1 MRFFAF
7 ARSQYPYQW
16 FLMSSIQV
24 SLEQCMSSHRHKLS
38 VQLKKVRR
46 LPEKERAE
54 ALDKVRHDVD
64 VSVALAKE
72 RQHKI
77 PTFEYPDL
85 PVSERADDIAD
96 AISNHQVVIIAGE
109 TGSGKTTQI
118 PKICLQV
125 GRGVKGL
132 IGHTQP
138 RRLAARSVATRI
150 AQELDSEIG
159 QHVGFKVRF
168 SDQVS
173 DSSYIKLMTDGILL
187 AEIQRDRFLN
197 DYDTIIIDEAHERS
211 LNIDFILGYLKQL
224 LPKRPDLKLII
235 TSATIDP
242 ERFSVHFNQAPI
254 IQVSGRTY
262 PVEMRYRPLLKDGDE
277 DDIDQIQGIVDAVN
291 ELSRLGKGDIL
302 VFLSGEREIR
312 DTEQALNRCQF
323 SHTEVVPLYARLSSS
338 EQNRIFQ
345 SHSGRRIVLA
355 TNVAETS
362 LTVPGIKYVID
373 PGTARISRY
382 SPRSKVQRLP
392 IESISQASAN
402 QRAGRCG
409 RVSSGVC
416 IRLYS
421 EEDYL
426 GRPEFTDPEILR
438 TNLASVILQM
448 LALGLGDMQ
457 AFPFV
462 QAPDGRQINDGF
474 KLLEELSAIE
484 KNQHKARL
492 TPLGR
497 QLARLPVD
505 PRYAR
510 MVIEAHRQQ
519 SLSEVIVITAALSI
533 QDPRERPQ
541 EKRQVADQAHAEYA
555 DKESDFLSFY
565 NLWQLFKEK
574 QNELTNNQLR
584 KWCHQHFINY
594 LRMREWQD
602 IVSQLKRS
610 IVELG
615 FRLNSDV
622 GNYDNIHI
630 AIASGLLSQIGTKD
644 NRQEYLGARNTR
656 FMIFPG
662 SGIAKQSPKWMMT
675 AELVETSK
683 LFARVGAKIQ
693 PQWLEPLASHLTKTR
708 YDEPHWSK
716 KRGTVQAY
724 QTVTLYGLSIIT
736 RRLVDYG
743 RVDPQACHAL
753 FIQEALVGGQT
764 KLNYAFLRHNQKLV
778 EDVVEQENQSRRR
791 DILVDEEELVSFY
804 QEHLPEHVVS
814 ESTFKKWWRDKSKS
828 QPTLLTFSTE
838 QLTKTGNKVSA
849 LDFPKT
855 WQQSNLTLPL
865 SYEFEPTVEDDGV
878 SLLIPL
884 PLLNQVQNVGFDWLI
899 PGFRHELIVS
909 LIKSL
914 PKSLRRNFVPA
925 PNYADACLAD
935 LNDPTQPF
943 IEAITHKLH
952 RMTGVKV
959 PEDEWKYNNLAK
971 HLSFNFKVLD
981 KQKKVIAQGR
991 DLPRLKQKLSDKM
1004 SETIKSAAESSI
1016 ERKGIQDWDF
1026 EPLPKEFI
1034 EKQSG
1039 FDVKAYP
1046 ALVDDKTSVS
1056 IGLFDTPEK
1065 AQREN
1070 QLGLRRLVLM
1080 NIPSP
1085 VSYLQKQLPN
1095 KAKLGLYFNPFGQI
1109 KKLIDDCIHAATDE
1123 LMNEFGSEMM
1133 NKERFDKLRDFVRTE
1148 LNERVLDI
1156 AQKVEVGLTTAH
1168 GIHKKMKGSV
1178 PLNMINAHGDIKS
1191 HVESLVFE
1199 GFVTELGVDKLDDWN
1214 RYIKGIARRL
1224 EKLAIDP
1231 SKDRVHQ
1238 LSIEKV
1244 TAAYKAKMSKVP
1256 VGQTP
1261 SGDLLNIRWMID
1273 ELRVS
1278 YFAQQLGTSGPI
1290 SEKRIINA
1298 LAEL

>member
-1 MRFFAF
+1 MVVIPVIGF
-7 ARSQYPYQW
+7 SMPS
-16 FLMSSIQV
+16 MN
-24 SLEQCMSSHRHKLS
+24 SLLKLCMSSRRHQLS
-38 VQLKKVRR
+38 IRLRKAQRLAEEDRQQALEDVRNDI
-46 LPEKERAE
+46 ET
-54 ALDKVRHDVD
+54 
-64 VSVALAKE
+64 SVAIATE
-72 RQHKI
+72 RKRHV
-77 PTFEYPDL
+77 PVFDYPDL
-85 PVSERADDIAD
+85 PVSDRAEDIAE
-96 AISNHQVVIIAGE
+96 AIDNNQVVIVAGE

-118 PKICLQV
+118 PKICLQI
-125 GRGVKGL
+125 GRGVRGL

-138 RRLAARSVATRI
+138 RRLAARSVASRI
-150 AQELDSEIG
+150 AEELNSEIG
-159 QHVGFKVRF
+159 EVVGFKIRF
-168 SDQVS
+168 SDKVS
-173 DSSYIKLMTDGILL
+173 ESSYIKLMTDGILL

-242 ERFSVHFNQAPI
+242 ERFSKHFDDAPI

-277 DDIDQIQGIVDAVN
+277 EDLDQIQGIIEAVS
-291 ELSRLGKGDIL
+291 ELNRLERGDIL

-323 SHTEVVPLYARLSSS
+323 AHTEVVPLYARLSSS

-345 SHSGRRIVLA
+345 PHSGRRIVLA

-409 RVSSGVC
+409 RVSSGIC

-421 EEDYL
+421 EDDYL
-426 GRPEFTDPEILR
+426 GRAEFTDPEILR

-474 KLLEELSAIE
+474 KLLEELGAIE
-484 KNQHKARL
+484 KGQHKTRL
-492 TPLGR
+492 TALGKK
-497 QLARLPVD
+497 LARLPVD

-510 MVIEAHRQQ
+510 MVLEANQQQ
-519 SLSEVIVITAALSI
+519 SLAEVIVITAALSI

-541 EKRQVADQAHAEYA
+541 EKRQVADQSHAEYA
-555 DKESDFLSFY
+555 DKDSDFLSFY
-565 NLWQLFKEK
+565 NLWQLFREK

-584 KWCHQHFINY
+584 KWCHQHFVNY

-615 FRLNSDV
+615 FRLNSDEA
-622 GNYDNIHI
+622 NYDNIHI

-644 NRQEYLGARNTR
+644 SRQEYLGARNSR

-662 SGIAKQSPKWMMT
+662 SGLAKQSPKWIMT

-683 LFARVGAKIQ
+683 LFARVNAKIQ
-693 PQWLEPLASHLTKTR
+693 PQWLESLAQHLITTR

-716 KRGTVQAY
+716 KRGHVQAY
-724 QTVTLYGLSIIT
+724 QTVTLYGLPIIT
-736 RRLVDYG
+736 RRLVDYSDI
-743 RVDPQACHAL
+743 DPQACHAL

-764 KLNYAFLRHNQKLV
+764 KLNYAFLKHNHALV
-778 EDVVEQENQSRRR
+778 DDVIEQENQSRRR
-791 DILVDEEELVSFY
+791 DILVDEEELVTFY
-804 QEHLPEHVVS
+804 QEHIPGGIVS
-814 ESTFKKWWRDKSKS
+814 EARFKKWWRQTCELKP
-828 QPTLLTFSTE
+828 QLLTFSVE
-838 QLTKTGNKVSA
+838 QLTKSGNKVSA

-855 WQQSNLTLPL
+855 WQQANLTLPL
-865 SYEFEPTVEDDGV
+865 SYEFEPTAEDDGV

-884 PLLNQVQNVGFDWLI
+884 PLLNQVNNVGFDWLI

-925 PNYADACLAD
+925 PNYAQACLAD
-935 LNDPTQPF
+935 LREPTQPF
-943 IEAITHKLH
+943 IESVTHKLH

-959 PEDEWKYNNLAK
+959 PEDEWKIDSLAP
-971 HLSFNFKVLD
+971 HLRFNFKVLD
-981 KQKKVIAQGR
+981 KHKKVIAQGR
-991 DLPRLKQKLSDKM
+991 DLLSLKQKLSNQM
-1004 SETIKSAAESSI
+1004 SETIKSAAENSI
-1016 ERKGIQDWDF
+1016 ERSGITEWDF
-1026 EPLPKEFI
+1026 EPLPAEFV

-1046 ALVDDKTSVS
+1046 ALVDNSTSVS
-1056 IGLFDTPEK
+1056 IGLFDTQEK
-1065 AQREN
+1065 ALKEN
-1070 QLGLRRLVLM
+1070 HHGLRRLVLM

-1095 KAKLGLYFNPFGQI
+1095 KAKLGLYFNPFGQV
-1109 KKLIDDCIHAATDE
+1109 KKLIDDCIYAATDE
-1123 LMNEFGSEMM
+1123 LMREFGIEAM
-1133 NKERFDKLRDFVRTE
+1133 NKYRFEALRDFVRTE
-1148 LNERVLDI
+1148 LNERVLLI
-1156 AQKVEVGLTTAH
+1156 AQKVETGLTTAH
-1168 GIHKKMKGSV
+1168 TIHKKMKGNV
-1178 PLNMINAHGDIKS
+1178 PLTMINAHSDIRS
-1191 HVESLVFE
+1191 HVQSLVFE
-1199 GFVTELGVDKLDDWN
+1199 GFVSVLGVEKLDDWN

-1224 EKLAIDP
+1224 EKLIIDP
-1231 SKDRVHQ
+1231 SKDRMHQ

-1244 TAAYKAKMSKVP
+1244 NATYNAKISKIP
-1256 VGQTP
+1256 VGQSAP
-1261 SGDLLNIRWMID
+1261 SELLDVRWLIE

-1278 YFAQQLGTSGPI
+1278 YFAQQLGTNGPI
-1290 SEKRIINA
+1290 SEKRIMNT
-1298 LAEL
+1298 LSDL

>member
-1 MRFFAF
+1 MTSR
-7 ARSQYPYQW
+7 RHQ
-16 FLMSSIQV
+16 LSI
-24 SLEQCMSSHRHKLS
+24 
-38 VQLKKVRR
+38 QLKKAQR
-46 LPEKERAE
+46 LPENERHQ
-54 ALDKVRHDVD
+54 ALEK
-64 VSVALAKE
+64 ALNDIETSIAVAKE
-72 RQHKI
+72 RGSNT
-77 PTFEYPDL
+77 PAFEYPDL
-85 PVSERADDIAD
+85 PVCDRVDDIAD
-96 AISNHQVVIIAGE
+96 AIEHNQVVIIAGE

-125 GRGVKGL
+125 GRGIKGL

-138 RRLAARSVATRI
+138 RRLAARSVASRI
-150 AQELDSEIG
+150 AEELDSEIG
-159 QHVGFKVRF
+159 QLVGFKVRF
-168 SDQVS
+168 SDKVS

-224 LPKRPDLKLII
+224 LPRRPDLKLII

-242 ERFSVHFNQAPI
+242 ERFSKHFDNAPI

-277 DDIDQIQGIVDAVN
+277 EDLDQIQGIIEAVN
-291 ELSRLGKGDIL
+291 ELSRLGRGDIL
-302 VFLSGEREIR
+302 IFLSGEREIR
-312 DTEQALNRCQF
+312 DTEHALNRCQLT
-323 SHTEVVPLYARLSSS
+323 HTEVVPLYARLSSS

-421 EEDYL
+421 EDDYL
-426 GRPEFTDPEILR
+426 GRPEFTDPEIVR

-474 KLLEELSAIE
+474 KLLEELGAIE
-484 KNQHKARL
+484 KNHHKTRL
-492 TPLGR
+492 TVLGKK
-497 QLARLPVD
+497 LARLPVD

-510 MVIEAHRQQ
+510 MVIEGHHQQ
-519 SLSEVIVITAALSI
+519 SLSEVIIITAALSI

-541 EKRQVADQAHAEYA
+541 EKRQAADQSHAEYA
-555 DKESDFLSFY
+555 DKDSDFLSFY

-615 FRLNSDV
+615 FRLNSEEAK
-622 GNYDNIHI
+622 YDDIHI

-644 NRQEYLGARNTR
+644 NRHEYLGARNSR

-662 SGIAKQSPKWMMT
+662 SGLAKQSPKWIMT

-683 LFARVGAKIQ
+683 LFARVSAKIQ
-693 PQWLEPLASHLTKTR
+693 PQWLESLAPHLVKTR

-716 KRGTVQAY
+716 KRGNVQAY
-724 QTVTLYGLSIIT
+724 QTVTLYGLPIIT

-743 RVDPQACHAL
+743 NVDPQACHAL

-764 KLNYAFLRHNQKLV
+764 KLNYAFLKHNHELV
-778 EDVVEQENQSRRR
+778 DGVIEQENQSRRR
-791 DILVDEEELVSFY
+791 DILVDEEELVIFY
-804 QEHLPEHVVS
+804 QKHIPENVVS
-814 ESTFKKWWRDKSKS
+814 EATFKKWWRKACESHPKM
-828 QPTLLTFSTE
+828 LTFSVE

-855 WQQSNLTLPL
+855 WQQTNLTLPM
-865 SYEFEPTVEDDGV
+865 SYEFEPTAEDDGV

-914 PKSLRRNFVPA
+914 PKSLRKNFVPA

-935 LNDPTQPF
+935 LNNPEQPF
-943 IEAITHKLH
+943 IDVITHKLH

-959 PEDEWKYNNLAK
+959 PEDEWKYDNLAR
-971 HLSFNFKVLD
+971 HLRFNFKVLD
-981 KQKKVIAQGR
+981 KHKKVIAQGR
-991 DLPRLKQKLSDKM
+991 DLLSLKQKLSEQM

-1016 ERKGIQDWDF
+1016 ERKGITDWDF
-1026 EPLPKEFI
+1026 DPLPKEFI

-1046 ALVDDKTSVS
+1046 ALVDDKESVS
-1056 IGLFDTPEK
+1056 IGLFDTREK
-1065 AQREN
+1065 ALKEN
-1070 QLGLRRLVLM
+1070 HLGLRRLVLM

-1095 KAKLGLYFNPFGQI
+1095 KAKLGLYFNPFGQV
-1109 KKLIDDCIHAATDE
+1109 KKLIDDCIYAATDE
-1123 LMNEFGSEMM
+1123 LMDEFDIETMDK
-1133 NKERFDKLRDFVRTE
+1133 NRFGKLRDFVRTE
-1148 LNERVLDI
+1148 LNERVLII

-1168 GIHKKMKGSV
+1168 TIHKKMKGNV
-1178 PLNMINAHGDIKS
+1178 PLTMINAHSDIKS
-1191 HVESLVFE
+1191 HVQSLVFE
-1199 GFVTELGVDKLDDWN
+1199 GFVTNLGVEKLDDWN

-1224 EKLAIDP
+1224 EKLVIDP
-1231 SKDRVHQ
+1231 SKDRIHQ
-1238 LSIEKV
+1238 ISIEKV
-1244 TAAYKAKMSKVP
+1244 SDAYKAKMSKVP
-1256 VGQTP
+1256 IGQAP
-1261 SGDLLNIRWMID
+1261 SSELLGIRWMIE

-1278 YFAQQLGTSGPI
+1278 YFAQQLGTNGPI
-1290 SEKRIINA
+1290 SEKRIMNA
-1298 LAEL
+1298 LVDF

>member
-1 MRFFAF
+1 
-7 ARSQYPYQW
+7 
-16 FLMSSIQV
+16 
-24 SLEQCMSSHRHKLS
+24 
-38 VQLKKVRR
+38 
-46 LPEKERAE
+46 
-54 ALDKVRHDVD
+54 
-64 VSVALAKE
+64 
-72 RQHKI
+72 
-77 PTFEYPDL
+77 
-85 PVSERADDIAD
+85 
-96 AISNHQVVIIAGE
+96 
-109 TGSGKTTQI
+109 
-118 PKICLQV
+118 
-125 GRGVKGL
+125 
-132 IGHTQP
+132 
-138 RRLAARSVATRI
+138 
-150 AQELDSEIG
+150 
-159 QHVGFKVRF
+159 
-168 SDQVS
+168 
-173 DSSYIKLMTDGILL
+173 MTDGILL

-197 DYDTIIIDEAHERS
+197 EYDTIIIDEAHERS

-242 ERFSVHFNQAPI
+242 ERFSKHFNDAPI

-262 PVEMRYRPLLKDGDE
+262 PVEMRYRPLVREGDE
-277 DDIDQIQGIVDAVN
+277 DDVDQIQGIIDGVN

-312 DTEQALNRCQF
+312 DTEQALNRCKF
-323 SHTEVVPLYARLSSS
+323 AHTEVVPLYARLSAS

-392 IESISQASAN
+392 IEAISQASAN

-416 IRLYS
+416 IRLFS

-426 GRPEFTDPEILR
+426 GRPEFTDPEIVR

-462 QAPDGRQINDGF
+462 QAPDNKQINDGF
-474 KLLEELSAIE
+474 KLLEELGAIE
-484 KNQHKARL
+484 RNRNEKTRL
-492 TPLGR
+492 ISLGR
-497 QLARLPVD
+497 QLSRLPID

-510 MVIEAHRQQ
+510 MVIEAHKQEC
-519 SLSEVIVITAALSI
+519 LSEVIVITAALSI
-533 QDPRERPQ
+533 QDPRERPM
-541 EKRQVADQAHAEYA
+541 EKRQAADQAHSEYA
-555 DKESDFLSFY
+555 DKDSDFISFY
-565 NLWQLFKEK
+565 NLWLLFKE
-574 QNELTNNQLR
+574 QQSALTNNQLR
-584 KWCHQHFINY
+584 KWCQQHFVNY

-615 FRLNSDV
+615 FRLNSNDA
-622 GNYDNIHI
+622 NYDSIHI

-644 NRQEYLGARNTR
+644 NKHEYLGARNSR

-693 PQWLEPLASHLTKTR
+693 PQWLESLAPHLTKTR

-716 KRGTVQAY
+716 KRGNVQAY
-724 QTVTLYGLSIIT
+724 QTVTLYGLPIVT

-743 RVDPQACHAL
+743 RVDQAACHAL
-753 FIQEALVGGQT
+753 FIQEALINGET
-764 KLNYAFLRHNQKLV
+764 KLSYAFLKHNNKLV
-778 EDVVEQENQSRRR
+778 DVVIEQENQSRRR
-791 DILVDEEELVSFY
+791 DLLVDEEELLHFY
-804 QEHLPEHVVS
+804 QEKIPLHVVS
-814 ESTFKKWWRDKSKS
+814 EASFKKWWRSKVE
-828 QPTLLTFSTE
+828 QEPELLSFSPE
-838 QLTKTGNKVSA
+838 QLVKSDSKVSA
-849 LDFPKT
+849 LDFPKQ
-855 WQQSNLTLPL
+855 WQQSNLTLSL
-865 SYEFEPTVEDDGV
+865 SYEFEPTAEDDGV

-884 PLLNQVQNVGFDWLI
+884 PLLNQVQDTGFDWLI

-925 PNYADACLAD
+925 PNYADACLSD
-935 LNDPTQPF
+935 LKDMSEPF
-943 IEAITHKLH
+943 IKAITQKLY
-952 RMTGVKV
+952 RMTGVEV
-959 PEDEWKYNNLAK
+959 PADEWKFDNLAR
-971 HLSFNFKVLD
+971 HLTFNFKVLD
-981 KQKKVIAQGR
+981 KNKKVIAQGR
-991 DLPRLKQKLSDKM
+991 DLLSLKQKLSAQM
-1004 SETIKSAAESSI
+1004 NETIKTAAENSI
-1016 ERKGIQDWDF
+1016 ERKGIIQWDF
-1026 EPLPKEFI
+1026 EPLPEEFI

-1046 ALVDDKTSVS
+1046 ALVDDKSSVS

-1065 AQREN
+1065 AAKEN
-1070 QLGLRRLVLM
+1070 HLGLRRLILM

-1095 KAKLGLYFNPFGQI
+1095 KAKLGLYFNPFGQVRE
-1109 KKLIDDCIHAATDE
+1109 LIDDCIHAATDE
-1123 LMNEFGSEMM
+1123 LINEFGSEAMD
-1133 NKERFDKLRDFVRTE
+1133 KSRFEKMRDFVRAE
-1148 LNERVLDI
+1148 LNERVLVI

-1168 GIHKKMKGSV
+1168 AIHKRMKGNV
-1178 PLNMINAHGDIKS
+1178 PLTMINAHGDIKS
-1191 HVESLVFE
+1191 HVQSLVFE
-1199 GFVTELGVDKLDDWN
+1199 GFVTELGVEKLDDWN
-1214 RYIKGIARRL
+1214 RYIKGISRRL

-1244 TAAYKAKMSKVP
+1244 SNALNKSLAKLP
-1256 VGQTP
+1256 NGQAKP
-1261 SGDLLNIRWMID
+1261 KELEGIRWMIE

-1278 YFAQQLGTSGPI
+1278 YFAQQLGTNGPI
-1290 SEKRIINA
+1290 SEKRIMNA
-1298 LAEL
+1298 LADF